1 MSERSSSAPLIKG
14 YLPVRLSLPTDDETD
29 DTFFYVKEHFG
40 SDKSTLF
47 VANAPIVPGVRPRVL
62 LKSLL
67 GRYGQVERV
76 TVIENPRQTAV
87 TPPTLVWTTGKAPTF
102 LKPIYSKGRFAHVVF
117 ASSKDMKRALRS
129 LVDVMSGKTK
139 QSGLSLD
146 RLEIQTLQDETR
158 RLDRHDASD
167 ESDDDEDR
175 PAESKTA
182 ILAVAERYRASCK
195 AASRESLLGE
205 CNAVMEQF
213 EDSEEADRRQ
223 REASKNQPDEDGFV
237 TVSHA
242 SQSVGSKRELEEG
255 GGRKKGTKRVRK
267 KKKASGASELPDF
280 YRFQMKESRK
290 QSLQDLRKRFEQDLA
305 KVQKMK
311 EERQYRPF

>member
-1 MSERSSSAPLIKG
+1 MPDKSSSAPLIKG
-14 YLPVRLSLPTDDETD
+14 YLPVRLSLPTEDDPD
-29 DTFFYVKEHFG
+29 DTFFFVKEHFG
-40 SDKSTLF
+40 ADKSTLF
-47 VANAPIVPGVRPRVL
+47 VANAAIVPGVRSRVL

-76 TVIENPRQTAV
+76 TVIENPRQTA
-87 TPPTLVWTTGKAPTF
+87 TPTTLVWTGRTPTF
-102 LKPIYSKGRFAHVVF
+102 QKPIYSKGRFAHVVF

-129 LVDVMSGKTK
+129 LTEVMSGKTK
-139 QSGLSLD
+139 EPGLSLD
-146 RLEIQTLQDETR
+146 RLEIQTLIDETQ
-158 RLDRHDASD
+158 RLDRQDAND
-167 ESDDDEDR
+167 ESDDDDR
-175 PAESKTA
+175 PAESKSR
-182 ILAVAERYRASCK
+182 ILEVADRYRASCK
-195 AASRESLLGE
+195 AVSRASLLEE

-237 TVSHA
+237 TVSYA

-255 GGRKKGTKRVRK
+255 GRKKGTKRIRK
-267 KKKASGASELPDF
+267 KKKVSGASELPDF